1 MNKIIISFFTVAFGL
16 LLSFAFLSF
25 SNPRPEYFMS
35 AGFLVSDEKIKAA
48 FLGMGINLE
57 DIPPGFY
64 AWQSATPS
72 AALYES
78 NAGILSELSSEDVY
92 KNFKFKNQSGPW
104 IKFLISADSQMV
116 FTSSGLISAGNS
128 SSMDVLETISN
139 KIKTAINESK
149 KIKLSQSA
157 DQSSM
162 NVCAAIYNAIG
173 DKITVGH
180 SMSFVPLVPAGQMT
194 QSEAKLLENSTVKD
208 IFIAGKKRGIYL
220 EAFFPGYFNRVKL
233 GFVIKNSGHIA
244 KIFIL
249 SEKKTIFIAGGV
261 RDESFLDAFS
271 QLLIGDVKAENAE
284 LFKESGARHEI
295 YTLKY
300 KMIKFMSGIFPPVKS
315 YISRRWD

>member
-1 MNKIIISFFTVAFGL
+1 MNKIIISVVTAALGL
-16 LLSFAFLSF
+16 LLSFGLLEVSKT
-25 SNPRPEYFMS
+25 SPEHFMN
-35 AGFLVSDEKIKAA
+35 AGFFVSDEKIKSA
-48 FLGMGINLE
+48 FLDRGISLE

-64 AWQSATPS
+64 AWQSGTPS
-72 AALYES
+72 SALYES
-78 NAGILSELSSEDVY
+78 NSGLLSELSSEAVY
-92 KNFKFKNQSGPW
+92 KSFKFKNQNGPW
-104 IKFLISADSQMV
+104 IKFLISADSQIV

-162 NVCAAIYNAIG
+162 NISAAIYNAIG
-173 DKITVGH
+173 DKITIGRR
-180 SMSFVPLVPAGQMT
+180 MDFVPQIPSDQIS
-194 QSEAKLLENSTVKD
+194 QSEARLLENSAVKD

-220 EAFFPGYFNRVKL
+220 EAFFPGYFKRVKL

-249 SEKKTIFIAGGV
+249 SDKKTVFTSGGA
-261 RDESFLDAFS
+261 RDEIFTEAFS
-271 QLLIGDVKAENAE
+271 QLLISDVKTDNAE

-300 KMIKFMSGIFPPVKS
+300 KLIKFMSGIFPPVKS